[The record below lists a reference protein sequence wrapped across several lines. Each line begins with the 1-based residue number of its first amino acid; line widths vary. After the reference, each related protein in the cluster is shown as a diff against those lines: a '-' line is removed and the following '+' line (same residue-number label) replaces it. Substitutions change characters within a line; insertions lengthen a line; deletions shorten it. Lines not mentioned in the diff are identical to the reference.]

1 MSMDT
6 YAAHLYG
13 TAVDAPELLSKF
25 ENKNI
30 DFYIIRDDFDL
41 GEYDN
46 YPKIPENIKDV
57 EIIWGPDDI
66 IYFGYSAIMPYKKS
80 VHTKK
85 EMDKNIYDFVKYF
98 CGKNIADNIEI
109 VVLEVSKDRVKL
121 GITAP
126 KDVKIIRNELRN
138 TQESNLEASKAVSKA
153 AITALLE
160 NAKK

>member
-1 MSMDT
+1 MLVVT
-6 YAAHLYG
+6 RK
-13 TAVDAPELLSKF
+13 TE
-25 ENKNI
+25 E
-30 DFYIIRDDFDL
+30 
-41 GEYDN
+41 
-46 YPKIPENIKDV
+46 
-57 EIIWGPDDI
+57 
-66 IYFGYSAIMPYKKS
+66 S
-80 VHTKK
+80 V
-85 EMDKNIYDFVKYF
+85 I
-98 CGKNIADNIEI
+98 IADNIEI